1 MAHMKQMCISMSLG
15 FRNNGSHRGQ
25 KIGMYKQFHHR
36 FSLNF
41 VSQSKTHL
49 DVLLYFNTT
58 NFTFQ
63 GPYKSATF
71 FLILEALSIT
81 FSF

>member
-49 DVLLYFNTT
+49 DVLLYFNII
-58 NFTFQ
+58 Q
-63 GPYKSATF
+63 
-71 FLILEALSIT
+71 LILPSKDLINQLP
-81 FSF
+81 SF